1 VLDSIHM
8 SADLFVS
15 IGQGRRRKIP
25 PMRLPNSAHT
35 SRPWRIH
42 ELTRDFRLEDVWELP
57 GRGSPDDFPRLV
69 ELIASRDPSKGS
81 SRAARALWAI
91 RWKLGELLGWDDP
104 DAGLGSRVPTLR
116 DRLPADLR
124 EGRSGPDF
132 DALPFTPL
140 YLTESEFAAE
150 IANRTMHGVMH
161 IGRVPDGSGGY
172 RAQLAVLVKPNGRFG
187 TAYMAVIRPFR
198 HLIVY
203 PAAMRGGRDLW
214 ERAGDPTPR
223 TLAQRGRAEAPDA
236 EAVVEEFLSRQREM
250 YAGGDLEAVQ
260 ELLAEDVVW
269 HVPGTSPIAGDYRG
283 REAVTGY
290 FRLRRGLAG
299 GAIRVAKRGEAHHDE
314 ALVQLADGRAPLGG
328 REVLWRT
335 AGVYR
340 VADGRI
346 AEAWL
351 VPLDQEHFDRVWGAT
366 RPAPF
371 VSSRRVRPQE
381 CAASSMLGQPRL
393 LEFLEAAFLECWHDR
408 FGQPDASL
416 GPDRRLTVAAVN
428 IRYLAPVRAGD
439 ELRIEVALDRIT
451 ERSIQVHYDAF
462 VEGARVAEGGSRYV
476 WLDAESGE
484 PTSLPDSTASKQEA
498 AAREPV
504 SRINKDQARR

>member
-1 VLDSIHM
+1 
-8 SADLFVS
+8 
-15 IGQGRRRKIP
+15 
-25 PMRLPNSAHT
+25 MRLPDSAHT

-57 GRGSPDDFPRLV
+57 GRGGPDDFPRLV

-91 RWKLGELLGWDDP
+91 RWKLGALLGWDDP

-124 EGRSGPDF
+124 DRSGPDF
-132 DALPFTPL
+132 AALPFTPL
-140 YLTESEFAAE
+140 YLTDREFAAE

-187 TAYMAVIRPFR
+187 TAYMAAIRPLR

-203 PAAMRGGRDLW
+203 PAAIRAGRDLW
-214 ERAGDPTPR
+214 VRASAATPR
-223 TLAQRGRAEAPDA
+223 TLAPSRRAEARDA
-236 EAVVEEFLSRQREM
+236 EAVVAEFLTRQREM
-250 YAGGDLEAVQ
+250 YAGGDLEAMQ

-283 REAVTGY
+283 REPVTGY
-290 FRLRRGLAG
+290 FRLRRELAG
-299 GAIRVAKRGEAHHDE
+299 GAIQIARRGEAHHDE

-371 VSSRRVRPQE
+371 ISIHRVRPQE
-381 CAASSMLGQPRL
+381 CAARAMLGHPGL
-393 LEFLEAAFLECWHDR
+393 LELLEAAFLECWHDR
-408 FGQPDASL
+408 FGQLDASP
-416 GPDRRLTVAAVN
+416 GPDRRLTLAAVN

-439 ELRIEVALDRIT
+439 ELRIEVALDQIT

-462 VEGARVAEGGSRYV
+462 VEDARVAEGGSRYLRTQP
-476 WLDAESGE
+476 WRAE
-484 PTSLPDSTASKQEA
+484 PAM
-498 AAREPV
+498 
-504 SRINKDQARR
+504 